1 MKTVTERF
9 LTYVKHHTTSDE
21 DSRSFPSTKNQLTF
35 AAFLAKECEAIGLQ
49 SVFVDEYGY
58 VTATLP
64 GTMQDAPT
72 IGFIAHMDTSPDAS
86 GADIHPRIVHD
97 YDGADIWL
105 NESVVLS
112 PKEYDN
118 LLNHLHEDLIV
129 TDGTTLLGA
138 DDKAG
143 IAIIMNFV
151 ETLLSHPNMLHGDI
165 GIAFTCD
172 EEVGRGAE
180 NFDFDTFGCDYAY
193 TVDGGDIHV
202 IAYENFN
209 AYEAIVNIQGKSIH
223 PGSAKGKM
231 INAAL
236 VGIEF
241 NQCLNPLE
249 TPQTTSGY
257 EGFHHLVDFHGQ
269 CEQAV
274 LTYILRDHDESKL
287 MKKIE
292 DFKIVEEY
300 LNKKYGYEMIHIDF
314 VEQYKN
320 MRSYIEKDMRC
331 VEKAQRALNQCS
343 LDYYTEAIRGGTDGA
358 VLTYQGLNCPNLGT
372 GGENFHGKY
381 EYVSI
386 QNMEKMVEV
395 LLNIVSE

>member
-1 MKTVTERF
+1 MKIEDRF
-9 LTYVKHHTTSDE
+9 LNYVKFDTQSDE
-21 DSRSFPSTKNQLTF
+21 NSTSTPSTMKQKKLAAYLVNELHEMGIKNAVMNEFGEVYARL
-35 AAFLAKECEAIGLQ
+35 EANC
-49 SVFVDEYGY
+49 
-58 VTATLP
+58 P
-64 GTMQDAPT
+64 GMDR

-151 ETLLSHPNMLHGDI
+151 ETLLSHLNMLHGDI

-223 PGSAKGKM
+223 PGNAKGKM